1 MKQFITGYLCVPS
14 MLMFS
19 LLASSQLFAAQASP
33 VSSILTLEQAIFL
46 TRDTETVSR
55 ALEYRALGYAEEAVA
70 VSGLPDPKLKLG
82 AMNFPTDTFDR
93 DQEAMTQLQVG
104 VIQAFPRGD
113 SRSIQSK
120 IKSSNANKSH
130 LLAENALLTATR
142 DVSKNWLELYYWLQ
156 AEKIVTQSRRWFN
169 QLVGVTESRYRVG
182 SATQQDVVQSELEL
196 ERLTDRIEGIRIK
209 QDMARS
215 DLARWVG
222 QQESLKSLP
231 EKLSPISALPVT
243 ESMLISHP
251 VIQASDAEVN
261 KNSDSV
267 ELSRQS
273 YKPGFAID
281 VTYGD
286 RSGQNPDG
294 SNRANFIS
302 GMVLMDIPLFTSK
315 RQDKKLASSQQH
327 LEASKQ
333 DRETALRK
341 LSSKLQRAQSSLRIL
356 DRQIR
361 LYSDRLVPQSNTH
374 AELALK
380 AYENSRVEFD
390 SVIRARIAEL
400 DTHLKDIRLKV
411 DRAQTIAM
419 LNYLA
424 GVRK

>member
-1 MKQFITGYLCVPS
+1 MKLFLIGYLCVP
-14 MLMFS
+14 LLLTFS
-19 LLASSQLFAAQASP
+19 AQLSAAQVSH
-33 VSSILTLEQAIFL
+33 VSSVLTLEQAISL
-46 TRDTETVSR
+46 TRDSETVSR
-55 ALEYRALGYAEEAVA
+55 ALEFRALGYAEESIAEG
-70 VSGLPDPKLKLG
+70 GLPDPKLKLG
-82 AMNFPTDTFDR
+82 AMNFPTNTFDR
-93 DQEAMTQLQVG
+93 DQEPMTQLQIG
-104 VIQAFPRGD
+104 VIQAFPRGS
-113 SRSIQSK
+113 SRTIKSK
-120 IKSSNANKSH
+120 IKTSNADKSH
-130 LLAENALLTATR
+130 LMAEDALLMATR

-156 AEKIVTQSRRWFN
+156 AEKIVAQSRRWFN

-196 ERLTDRIEGIRIK
+196 ERLTDRLEGIRIK

-222 QQESLKSLP
+222 QQASLKGLP
-231 EKLSPISALPVT
+231 VKLNSMNAPPVT
-243 ESMLISHP
+243 ESMLTSHP
-251 VIQASDAEVN
+251 VIQASDAEVR
-261 KNSDSV
+261 KKTDSV

-294 SNRANFIS
+294 SDRANFLS
-302 GMVLMDIPLFTSK
+302 GMVLMDIPLFTST
-315 RQDKKLASSQQH
+315 RQDKKLASSQQR

-333 DRETALRK
+333 DRETAVRK

-361 LYSDRLVPQSNTH
+361 LYSDKLVPQSNSH

-390 SVIRARIAEL
+390 SVMRARIAEL
-400 DTHLKDIRLKV
+400 DTHLKAIRLKV
-411 DRAQTIAM
+411 DREQTIAM

-424 GVRK
+424 GEAK